1 MPEPPPKIRLTTTT
15 RLVLDL
21 FLATDPADPLWGYRI
36 TEETG
41 LGPGTVYPL
50 LERLEKAGWIIGS
63 WETGLPED
71 RPRRRFY
78 TLSGTG
84 RQEYAAL
91 QAAHGR
97 GRLPRW
103 GWVPGGAQR

>member
-1 MPEPPPKIRLTTTT
+1 M
-15 RLVLDL
+15 
-21 FLATDPADPLWGYRI
+21 

-50 LERLEKAGWIIGS
+50 LERLEKASWINGFR
-63 WETGLPED
+63 ETGVPN
-71 RPRRRFY
+71 RPRHCFY
-78 TLSGTG
+78 ALSSTG

-91 QAAHGR
+91 QAARGR

-103 GWVPGGAQR
+103 GWAPGGAQH